1 MKRHYLFVLAIILSL
16 ALTGCLAVT
25 KDMTSEDLVT
35 EAKKQISEIS
45 VSDAKV
51 LFDKGGTIFVDCR
64 TEEEYEM
71 GHIPGA
77 INIPRGLLEFKVAD
91 KIPDKQASIVIYC
104 MVGGRGCLATCT
116 LCNMG
121 YKNAKNMDG
130 GWLAWE
136 KASYPVE

>member
-1 MKRHYLFVLAIILSL
+1 MKRYSLLALAIILSL